1 MSDVNKMAELEAE
14 LMELRSRPSGIG
26 DGDIQRLFNQRDEL
40 REMLFELENAA
51 GCLYP
56 CVLMLCDDE
65 TSRPSM
71 KTARKIV
78 DMITATKVM
87 TRAKNIAKGT
97 NE

>member
-1 MSDVNKMAELEAE
+1 MNDATKIAQLEAE
-14 LMELRSRPSGIG
+14 LMELRSRPPGIG

-78 DMITATKVM
+78 DMIMTTKVI
-87 TRAKNIAKGT
+87 TRAKEMAKGT
-97 NE
+97 K